1 MSIQSVGIVTK
12 RNSPHVKM
20 LGSELAEWF
29 AAKNI
34 EAKLDTIEPDMDML
48 VILGGDGT
56 LLHVADQASRH
67 DIPVI
72 GVNLGNLGFLTEVAE
87 DEMYQALQEV
97 LSGRGYI
104 EKRMMLQLRL
114 VNHSRQEVNKPLYGL
129 NEVVIVKGNT
139 EKVIRI
145 CSWADEE
152 YITTYKADGLII
164 STPTGSTAYNLSAG
178 GPIVHAELNALLVT
192 PICPFMLESRPVL
205 LSPQT
210 KITTQLA
217 EPATDVKVMVDG
229 RIAWDMNENDC
240 LIVESAAKPLLLFS
254 SPHKGYFTILRNKL
268 NWGGHDTGFTL
279 PQAVNLT
286 GKRFGDKVSE

>member
-1 MSIQSVGIVTK
+1 MSISTVGIITK
-12 RNSPHVKM
+12 RDSPRVKL

-29 AAKNI
+29 SGKGI
-34 EAKLDTIEPDMDML
+34 EATLDAIDPEMDML

-56 LLHVADQASRH
+56 LLHVADRASRH

-104 EKRMMLQLRL
+104 EKRMMLKVSI
-114 VNHSRQEVNKPLYGL
+114 VNSKRKDVSPSLYCL

-139 EKVIRI
+139 EKVIRL

-205 LSPQT
+205 LSPKT
-210 KITTQLA
+210 RITTQLA
-217 EPATDVKVMVDG
+217 EPANEVKVMVDG
-229 RIAWDMNENDC
+229 RIAWSMNENDC
-240 LIVESAAKPLLLFS
+240 LIVESAPKPLQLFS

-279 PQAVNLT
+279 PQVVD
-286 GKRFGDKVSE
+286 FSEG